1 MENCR
6 NYAAV
11 NAMTSF
17 VGGIVGYNHTNG
29 RINKCYNAGAV
40 SFGTANGGGI
50 VGYNAAAARVS
61 LCQNDGDVFNKSFDK
76 VTAKTKTNT
85 IGGIIGYNYGKVERC
100 VNNGGVRGFDKIGGI
115 VGAVSSYN
123 GEGDIAQC
131 VNNGVVNVLQ
141 STLLRGGVLGE
152 TSTNTKP

>member
-76 VTAKTKTNT
+76 VTAKPRLILSEVLSDITT
-85 IGGIIGYNYGKVERC
+85 
-100 VNNGGVRGFDKIGGI
+100 VRLNVVLIMVAFEDLIRL
-115 VGAVSSYN
+115 AVLS
-123 GEGDIAQC
+123 
-131 VNNGVVNVLQ
+131 VL
-141 STLLRGGVLGE
+141 
-152 TSTNTKP
+152 